1 VSGGPE
7 LASAAPHL
15 EMLLGELISSVL
27 GEESLPVLDDRRSTA
42 PMAVS
47 HLVVHDVADDS
58 YLAVEV
64 RASADLVSGLAAKL
78 LGIPDP
84 PPDDMLDVIAELG
97 NIAAGNVKTLLCTN
111 GRLSLPA
118 SALLTTRRY
127 DDPAGTVRAGAELLG
142 QVLELVVMPLKVLD
156 STVTEA
162 RWPGASM
169 TSTPPLAHLI
179 PGMP

>member
-7 LASAAPHL
+7 LASSAPDL
-15 EMLLGELISSVL
+15 EILLGELISSVL
-27 GEESLPVLDDRRSTA
+27 GEESLPVLDGRRVTA

-47 HLVVHDVADDS
+47 HLVVHDHADDS

-64 RASADLVSGLAAKL
+64 RASADLVSDLAAKL
-78 LGIPDP
+78 LGIPNP

-118 SALLTTRRY
+118 SALLTARTA
-127 DDPAGTVRAGAELLG
+127 DPAGTVRAAAVLLG
-142 QVLELVVMPLKVLD
+142 AVLELVVMPLERTD
-156 STVTEA
+156 ITVTEA
-162 RWPGASM
+162 RWPGAPM
-169 TSTPPLAHLI
+169 TTNPQLAHLI
-179 PGMP
+179 PGMS